1 MGTGLCQELF
11 STRAAILLAAALLAA
26 AATMLPSVQFQDEAV
41 GLSWLFLTRGAVDPP
56 QDVAVVSIDG
66 ESALDLGLSSQLIEW
81 PRELHARLIDGLV
94 HSGAKAIAFDII
106 FDRPRDRE
114 QDRQLAESLQR
125 AGNVILVERVRTHV
139 FDLPALAAGV
149 AAVEVE
155 RRIPPIEPLR
165 RAAVATAPFVLPAV
179 PVSVRQFW
187 VFGRGPGDTA
197 TLPAIAVT
205 AHLDDAHARLT
216 GKLYRYAEEHDQAM
230 RVALDGVAGRP
241 LHETVLAIR
250 SLFRER
256 PALATALMSQGA
268 ADDGMSL
275 LLSMYAGPDSRYL
288 NFYGPPRTV
297 PTYAFHE
304 LLREFEAGNGVS
316 ALRGQTVFVGFSESH
331 QPEQQDSFHSVYT
344 DSRGLNLSGV
354 EIAATA
360 FANLLHGH
368 EVRPLSVPQQLLLTA
383 IWGLALV
390 AACLWLSVGVAAL
403 VILAATSGY
412 LWMAVE
418 SFASTGLWLPLVVP
432 VAVQAPSVTICALVL
447 AYVRARRQRQ
457 RVREAL
463 GYYVPADE
471 VERLTRDSLRA
482 GSDGRLLHGACL
494 FTDADQYT
502 TLAESLSPR
511 ALAQLLNDY
520 YAVLFDA
527 VRSQGG
533 QIADVAGD
541 SMVAVWADVRPDSDT
556 RSRACAAALAVQ
568 RRVREFNALRGQ
580 GAMSTRVGLD
590 AGPMLLG
597 NIGAGDRFEYRAVG
611 EIVNTASRLQGLN
624 RQLGTRV
631 LASAA
636 TLAGLGHMPARHLG
650 AFVLVG
656 KAEPLNVYELTESGG
671 REPWPSSTEAFEAI
685 VRLVREGHWRVA
697 AQQCERLLARCP
709 DDGPTHFYLALVQRH
724 QFVPPVG
731 WDGAVRLTAK

>member
-1 MGTGLCQELF
+1 MGTGSCQELF
-11 STRAAILLAAALLAA
+11 SARAAILLAAALLAA
-26 AATMLPSVQFQDEAV
+26 ATTMLPSVQFQDEDI
-41 GLSWLFLTRGAVDPP
+41 GLNWLFRTRGAVEPP
-56 QDVAVVSIDG
+56 QDVVVISIDG
-66 ESALDLGLSSQLIEW
+66 ESALELGLSSQLIEW
-81 PRELHARLIDGLV
+81 PRELHARLIDGLAR
-94 HSGAKAIAFDII
+94 SGAKAIAFDII

-114 QDRQLAESLQR
+114 QDRQLAESVQR
-125 AGNVILVERVRTHV
+125 AGNVILVERVRSRV
-139 FDLPALAAGV
+139 LDLPELAAGA

-155 RRIPPIEPLR
+155 SRIPPIEPLR
-165 RAAVATAPFVLPAV
+165 RAAVGTAPFVLPAV

-187 VFGRGPGDTA
+187 IFGRGPGDTA
-197 TLPAIAVT
+197 TLPAMAVT
-205 AHLDDAHARLT
+205 AHLDDAHARLIRE
-216 GKLYRYAEEHDQAM
+216 LYRYAEQHDQAM
-230 RVALDGVAGRP
+230 RVALDSVAGRQ
-241 LHETVLAIR
+241 LHDTVPAIR

-256 PALATALMSQGA
+256 PELAQALTSQGS

-288 NFYGPPRTV
+288 NYYGPPRTI

-304 LLREFEAGNGVS
+304 LLREFEAGNDVS

-360 FANLLHGH
+360 FANLLHEH
-368 EVRPLSVPQQLLLTA
+368 EVRPLSVSRQLLLTV

-403 VILAATSGY
+403 VILAATAGY
-412 LWMAVE
+412 LWIAVE
-418 SFASTGLWLPLVVP
+418 SFAGTGLWLPLVVP
-432 VAVQAPSVTICALVL
+432 AGVQAPSVTLCALVL

-482 GSDGRLLHGACL
+482 GGSSRLLHGACL

-502 TLAESLSPR
+502 ALSESLSPR

-527 VRSQGG
+527 VRSEGG

-541 SMVAVWADVRPDSDT
+541 SMVAVWADVRPDSGT
-556 RSRACAAALAVQ
+556 RSRACAAALEVQ
-568 RRVREFNALRGQ
+568 RRVREFNARRGQ
-580 GAMSTRVGLD
+580 AAMPTRVGLD
-590 AGPMLLG
+590 AGQMLLG

-636 TLAGLGHMPARHLG
+636 TLAGLSHMPARHLG

-656 KAEPLNVYELTESGG
+656 KAEPLNVYELTEAGD
-671 REPWPSSTEAFEAI
+671 REQRRSSTEAFEAI
-685 VRLVREGHWRVA
+685 VCLVREGHWRIA
-697 AQQCERLLARCP
+697 AERCERLLARCP
-709 DDGPTHFYLALVQRH
+709 DDGPTRFYLALARRH
-724 QFVPPVG
+724 QSVPPVD